1 MGMIMIMI
9 MTMGMRMGMDTCEG
23 PWASSSASPPPL
35 PRSRAEGEGQGAGSR
50 ESSGVQAPRGGGGGE
65 GVEGRRGGRG
75 GGGGLGGDRTIW
87 PMDQKLLAIWL
98 EAMGS
103 ALVVSLCSLICLTL
117 LPLVCYKGKL
127 PRALVDGL
135 AAFGA
140 GAMLG
145 DAFLH
150 QLPHAFGSGSH
161 SHNHTQSHDHGHAH
175 PHGHGHESH
184 SHDHGHDHGHEEGG
198 GGHAHSIEDLS
209 VGIAVLVWH
218 RAFLPSGE
226 DCQAREELTSQGRAV
241 PLSYSAGKRR
251 TRDSI
256 EGFTAGGF
264 IYIAV
269 AGVMPDMHA
278 QGVDILSTG
287 IQLASLTAGVA
298 VAVVISLLE

>member
-1 MGMIMIMI
+1 MHG
-9 MTMGMRMGMDTCEG
+9 G
-23 PWASSSASPPPL
+23 
-35 PRSRAEGEGQGAGSR
+35 GAGGISSWEDIEHADEHIHMHGHDHDHDHDHGHANGHGHMQKDHGHHHQHHHHHSHAAGQKVKGKAQAAERAAGFRHPEEEAEERALR
-50 ESSGVQAPRGGGGGE
+50 EEEEDEEEEEDWEA
-65 GVEGRRGGRG
+65 
-75 GGGGLGGDRTIW
+75 DRTIW

-184 SHDHGHDHGHEEGG
+184 SHDHGHDHGHEEG
-198 GGHAHSIEDLS
+198 
-209 VGIAVLVWH
+209 
-218 RAFLPSGE
+218 
-226 DCQAREELTSQGRAV
+226 EEGMRTPLKTFQSASQCW
-241 PLSYSAGKRR
+241 
-251 TRDSI
+251 
-256 EGFTAGGF
+256 
-264 IYIAV
+264 
-269 AGVMPDMHA
+269 
-278 QGVDILSTG
+278 
-287 IQLASLTAGVA
+287 LASCF
-298 VAVVISLLE
+298 SS

>member
-1 MGMIMIMI
+1 
-9 MTMGMRMGMDTCEG
+9 
-23 PWASSSASPPPL
+23 L
-35 PRSRAEGEGQGAGSR
+35 R
-50 ESSGVQAPRGGGGGE
+50 EEEEDEEEEEDWEA
-65 GVEGRRGGRG
+65 
-75 GGGGLGGDRTIW
+75 DRTIW

-209 VGIAVLVWH
+209 VGIAVLVGIVLF
-218 RAFLPSGE
+218 FLVE
-226 DCQAREELTSQGRAV
+226 KIVRRVEELTSQGGLCRLLLTATSTTTTIITLPRVTNPRRRA
-241 PLSYSAGKRR
+241 SMTRAKETRER
-251 TRDSI
+251 TR
-256 EGFTAGGF
+256 
-264 IYIAV
+264 
-269 AGVMPDMHA
+269 
-278 QGVDILSTG
+278 LSVR
-287 IQLASLTAGVA
+287 QRVRKR
-298 VAVVISLLE
+298 VRE